1 MLYMI
6 ICAALTE
13 KGVEEV
19 MKRWFSLILAGCMLM
34 QLTLGS
40 SSGYMKAE
48 TESEEPAEVSDEVQ
62 VQNVEPQPEA
72 AEEQE

>member
-1 MLYMI
+1 
-6 ICAALTE
+6 
-13 KGVEEV
+13 

-62 VQNVEPQPEA
+62 VQNVEAQPEA
-72 AEEQE
+72 AEEQEQPVQNISE

>member
-19 MKRWFSLILAGCMLM
+19 MKRWFSLILAGCM
-34 QLTLGS
+34 
-40 SSGYMKAE
+40 
-48 TESEEPAEVSDEVQ
+48 
-62 VQNVEPQPEA
+62 
-72 AEEQE
+72 QE